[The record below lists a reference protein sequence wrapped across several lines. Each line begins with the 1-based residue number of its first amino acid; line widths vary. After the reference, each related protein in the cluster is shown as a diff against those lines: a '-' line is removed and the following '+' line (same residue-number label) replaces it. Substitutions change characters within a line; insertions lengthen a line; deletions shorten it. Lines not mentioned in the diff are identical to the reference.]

1 MNYLKNKKILL
12 IITGGIAA
20 YKSIELIRLLKNNGS
35 KIKTVLTKSGK
46 EFVTPLSITS
56 LTQDKVYEE
65 LFNSNNEAEMDHIT
79 LSRWC
84 DVILVAPATANSI
97 SKFSYG
103 NAEDL
108 ASTLVLASDK
118 KVILVPAMN
127 VRMWMHQATQ
137 ENVSKLLNYGYL
149 CVGPEIGEMACGEYG
164 EGKMS
169 EPTKIIEFL
178 NNFFSGQKTIS
189 KKKLKA
195 IVTSGPTKEY
205 IDPIRYI
212 SNNSSGKQGYEIAK
226 SLIKNGIETTLISGP
241 TNLPDPKNLKLI
253 KVQTGEEM
261 YEETKKNLPV
271 DIAVCAA
278 AVGDFK
284 ISRFQKTK
292 IKKQDKINLELEKNR
307 DILNFLSTHN
317 SLRPNLVI
325 GFAAETNNIIENA
338 EAKISKKHCDWIIAN
353 DVSKSEI
360 GFDSNFNEVS
370 IIYKDKN
377 KKNELI
383 SKRNKSEIAEEITK
397 RILANFNT

>member
-1 MNYLKNKKILL
+1 MNYLKDKKILL

-20 YKSIELIRLLKNNGS
+20 YKSLELIRLLKNKGS
-35 KIKTVLTKSGK
+35 EIKTVLTKSGK

-56 LTQDKVYEE
+56 LTQNKVYEE
-65 LFNSNNEAEMDHIT
+65 LFDSNSEAEMDHIA

-84 DVILVAPATANSI
+84 DVILVAPTTANSI

-149 CVGPEIGEMACGEYG
+149 CVGPGIGEMACGEYG

-360 GFDSNFNEVS
+360 GFDSDFNEVS

>member
-20 YKSIELIRLLKNNGS
+20 YKSLELIRLLKNKES

-65 LFNSNNEAEMDHIT
+65 LFDSNNEAEMDHIT

-84 DVILVAPATANSI
+84 DVILVAPATANTI

-284 ISRFQKTK
+284 ISKFQKNK

-360 GFDSNFNEVS
+360 GFDSDFNEVS

-383 SKRNKSEIAEEITK
+383 SKRKKSEIAEEITK

>member
-20 YKSIELIRLLKNNGS
+20 YKSLELIRLLKNNGS
-35 KIKTVLTKSGK
+35 EIKTVLTKSGK

-65 LFNSNNEAEMDHIT
+65 LFDSNSEAEMDHIT

-360 GFDSNFNEVS
+360 GFDSDFNEVS

-383 SKRNKSEIAEEITK
+383 SKRKKSEIAEEIAK
-397 RILANFNT
+397 RILENFNT

>member
-20 YKSIELIRLLKNNGS
+20 YKSLELIRLLKNNGS
-35 KIKTVLTKSGK
+35 EIKTVLTKSGK

-56 LTQDKVYEE
+56 LTQNKVYEE
-65 LFNSNNEAEMDHIT
+65 LFDSNSEAEMDHIT

-284 ISRFQKTK
+284 ISKFQKNK

-325 GFAAETNNIIENA
+325 GFAAETNNITENA

-360 GFDSNFNEVS
+360 GFDSDFNEVS

>member
-1 MNYLKNKKILL
+1 MNYLKDKKILL

-20 YKSIELIRLLKNNGS
+20 YKSLELIRLLKNKGS
-35 KIKTVLTKSGK
+35 EIKTVLTKSGK

-56 LTQDKVYEE
+56 LTQNKVYEE
-65 LFNSNNEAEMDHIT
+65 LFDSNSEAEMDHIA

-178 NNFFSGQKTIS
+178 NNFFSEQKTIS

-205 IDPIRYI
+205 VDPIRYI

>member
-1 MNYLKNKKILL
+1 MNYLKDKKILL

-20 YKSIELIRLLKNNGS
+20 YKSLELIRLLKNKGS
-35 KIKTVLTKSGK
+35 EIKTVLTKSGK

-56 LTQDKVYEE
+56 LTQNKVYEE
-65 LFNSNNEAEMDHIT
+65 LFDSNSEAEMDHIT

-178 NNFFSGQKTIS
+178 NNFFSEQKTIS

-360 GFDSNFNEVS
+360 GFDSDFNEVS

>member
-1 MNYLKNKKILL
+1 MNYLKDKKILL

-20 YKSIELIRLLKNNGS
+20 YKSLELVRLLKNSGS
-35 KIKTVLTKSGK
+35 EIKTVLTKGGK
-46 EFVTPLSITS
+46 KFITPLSIAS
-56 LTQDKVYEE
+56 LTQNKVYEK
-65 LFNSNNEAEMDHIT
+65 LFDPDNEAEMDHIS

-84 DVILVAPATANSI
+84 DVILVAPTTANTI
-97 SKFSYG
+97 SKFAYG
-103 NAEDL
+103 NADDL
-108 ASTLVLASDK
+108 ASSLVLASDK
-118 KVILVPAMN
+118 KIILVPAMN
-127 VRMWMHQATQ
+127 VRMWTHQATK
-137 ENVSKLLNYGYL
+137 ENISKLLSYGYL

-169 EPTKIIEFL
+169 EPIKIIEFL
-178 NNFFSGQKTIS
+178 NNFFSEQKIIS
-189 KKKLKA
+189 KRKLKA

-253 KVQTGEEM
+253 KVQTAEEM

-284 ISRFQKTK
+284 ISNYQKNK
-292 IKKQDKINLELEKNR
+292 IKKDDINSLEFEKNK

-317 SLRPNLVI
+317 SLRPRLVI
-325 GFAAETNNIIENA
+325 GFAAETNNIIKNA
-338 EAKISKKHCDWIIAN
+338 EEKISKKYCDWIIAN
-353 DVSKSEI
+353 DISKSEI
-360 GFDSNFNEVS
+360 GFSSDFNEVS
-370 IIYKDKN
+370 IVYKDET
-377 KKNELI
+377 KKSELI
-383 SKRNKSEIAEEITK
+383 SKRKKSEIAEEITK
-397 RILANFNT
+397 RILENFDP

>member
-20 YKSIELIRLLKNNGS
+20 YKSLELIRLLKNKGS
-35 KIKTVLTKSGK
+35 EIKTVLTKSGK

-56 LTQDKVYEE
+56 LTQNKVYEE
-65 LFNSNNEAEMDHIT
+65 LFDSNSEAEMDHIA
-79 LSRWC
+79 LSRWG

-360 GFDSNFNEVS
+360 GFDSDFNEVS

-383 SKRNKSEIAEEITK
+383 SKRKKSEIAEEITK

>member
-1 MNYLKNKKILL
+1 MNYLKDKKILL

-20 YKSIELIRLLKNNGS
+20 YKSLELIRLLKNNGS
-35 KIKTVLTKSGK
+35 EIKTVLTKSGK

-65 LFNSNNEAEMDHIT
+65 LFDSNNEAEMDHIT

>member
-20 YKSIELIRLLKNNGS
+20 YKSLELIRLLKNKES

-65 LFNSNNEAEMDHIT
+65 LFDSNSEAEMDHIT

-360 GFDSNFNEVS
+360 GFDSDFNEVS

>member
-20 YKSIELIRLLKNNGS
+20 YKSLELIRLLKNKGS
-35 KIKTVLTKSGK
+35 EIKTVLTKSGK

-56 LTQDKVYEE
+56 LTQNKVYEE
-65 LFNSNNEAEMDHIT
+65 LFDSNSEAEMDHIA

-178 NNFFSGQKTIS
+178 NNFFSEQKTIS

-360 GFDSNFNEVS
+360 GFDSDFNEVS

>member
-1 MNYLKNKKILL
+1 MNCLKNKKILL

-20 YKSIELIRLLKNNGS
+20 YKSLELIRLLKNKGS

-56 LTQDKVYEE
+56 LTQNKVYEE
-65 LFNSNNEAEMDHIT
+65 LFDSNNEAEMDHIT

-84 DVILVAPATANSI
+84 DVILVSPATANSI

-360 GFDSNFNEVS
+360 GFDSDFNEVS

>member
-1 MNYLKNKKILL
+1 MNYLKDKKILL

-20 YKSIELIRLLKNNGS
+20 YKSLELIRLLKNNGS
-35 KIKTVLTKSGK
+35 EIKTVLTKSGK

-56 LTQDKVYEE
+56 LTQNKVYEE
-65 LFNSNNEAEMDHIT
+65 LFDSNSEAEMDHIT

-360 GFDSNFNEVS
+360 GFDSDFNEVS

>member
-1 MNYLKNKKILL
+1 MNYLKDKKILL

-20 YKSIELIRLLKNNGS
+20 YKSLELIRLLKNKGS
-35 KIKTVLTKSGK
+35 EIKTVLTKSGK

-56 LTQDKVYEE
+56 LTQNKVYEE
-65 LFNSNNEAEMDHIT
+65 LFDSNSEAEMDHIA

-178 NNFFSGQKTIS
+178 NNFFSEQKTIS

-284 ISRFQKTK
+284 ISKFQKTK

-360 GFDSNFNEVS
+360 GFDSDFNEVS

>member
-1 MNYLKNKKILL
+1 MNYLKDKKILL

-20 YKSIELIRLLKNNGS
+20 YKSLELIRLLKNKGS
-35 KIKTVLTKSGK
+35 EIKTVLTKSGK

-56 LTQDKVYEE
+56 LTQNKVYEE
-65 LFNSNNEAEMDHIT
+65 LFDSNSEAEMDHIA

-377 KKNELI
+377 KENELI
-383 SKRNKSEIAEEITK
+383 SKRKKSEIAEEVTR
-397 RILANFNT
+397 RILENFSS

>member
-20 YKSIELIRLLKNNGS
+20 YKSLELIRLLKNNGS
-35 KIKTVLTKSGK
+35 EIKTVLTKSGK

-56 LTQDKVYEE
+56 LTQ
-65 LFNSNNEAEMDHIT
+65 NSEAEMDHIT

-360 GFDSNFNEVS
+360 GFDSDFNEVS

-383 SKRNKSEIAEEITK
+383 SKRKKSEIAEEITK

>member
-20 YKSIELIRLLKNNGS
+20 YKSLELIRLLKNKES
-35 KIKTVLTKSGK
+35 KIKTVLTKNGK

-65 LFNSNNEAEMDHIT
+65 LFDSNNEAEMDHIT

-84 DVILVAPATANSI
+84 DVILVAPATANTI

-103 NAEDL
+103 NSEDL

>member
-20 YKSIELIRLLKNNGS
+20 YKSLELIRLLKNNGS
-35 KIKTVLTKSGK
+35 EIKTVLTKSGK

-56 LTQDKVYEE
+56 LTQNKVYEE
-65 LFNSNNEAEMDHIT
+65 LFDSNSEAEMDHIT

-84 DVILVAPATANSI
+84 DVILVSPATANSI

-360 GFDSNFNEVS
+360 GFDSDFNEVS

>member
-1 MNYLKNKKILL
+1 MNYLKDKKILL

-20 YKSIELIRLLKNNGS
+20 YKSLELIRLLKNKGS
-35 KIKTVLTKSGK
+35 EIKTVLTKSGK

-56 LTQDKVYEE
+56 LTQNKVYEE
-65 LFNSNNEAEMDHIT
+65 LFDSNSEAEMDHIA

-307 DILNFLSTHN
+307 DILSFLSTHN

-360 GFDSNFNEVS
+360 GFDSDFNEVS

>member
-1 MNYLKNKKILL
+1 MNYLKDKKILL

-20 YKSIELIRLLKNNGS
+20 YKSLELIRLLKNKGS
-35 KIKTVLTKSGK
+35 EIKTVLTKSGK

-56 LTQDKVYEE
+56 LTQNKVYEE
-65 LFNSNNEAEMDHIT
+65 LFDSNSEAEMDHIT

-84 DVILVAPATANSI
+84 DVILVSPATANSI

-127 VRMWMHQATQ
+127 VRMWKHQATQ

-271 DIAVCAA
+271 DIAVCTA

-284 ISRFQKTK
+284 ISKFQKNK

-360 GFDSNFNEVS
+360 GFDSDFNEVS

-377 KKNELI
+377 KENELI
-383 SKRNKSEIAEEITK
+383 SKRKKSEIAEEITK
-397 RILANFNT
+397 RILKNFNT

>member
-20 YKSIELIRLLKNNGS
+20 YKSLELIRLLKNNGS
-35 KIKTVLTKSGK
+35 EIKTVLTKSGK

-65 LFNSNNEAEMDHIT
+65 LFDYNKEAEMNHIA

-84 DVILVAPATANSI
+84 DAILVAPATANTI

-103 NAEDL
+103 NSEDL

-307 DILNFLSTHN
+307 DILNYLSTHN

-360 GFDSNFNEVS
+360 GFDSDFNEVS

>member
-20 YKSIELIRLLKNNGS
+20 YKSLELIRLLKNKGS

-56 LTQDKVYEE
+56 LTQNKVYEE
-65 LFNSNNEAEMDHIT
+65 LFDSNNEAEMGHIA

-84 DVILVAPATANSI
+84 DIILVAPATANSI

-108 ASTLVLASDK
+108 ASTLILASDK

-178 NNFFSGQKTIS
+178 NNLFSEQKKIS

-205 IDPIRYI
+205 IDSVRYI

-226 SLIKNGIETTLISGP
+226 SLLKSGVETTLITGP
-241 TNLPDPKNLKLI
+241 TNLFDPKNLKLI
-253 KVQTGEEM
+253 KIHTAEEM
-261 YEETKKNLPV
+261 YEETKKNLPA

-284 ISRFQKTK
+284 ISKFQKNK

-307 DILNFLSTHN
+307 DILNYLSTHN
-317 SLRPNLVI
+317 SLRPKLVI

-338 EAKISKKHCDWIIAN
+338 KAKISKKHCDWIIAN
-353 DVSKSEI
+353 DVSKSET
-360 GFDSNFNEVS
+360 GFDSDFNEVS

-383 SKRNKSEIAEEITK
+383 SKRKKSEIAKEITK
-397 RILANFNT
+397 RILENFNT

>member
-1 MNYLKNKKILL
+1 MNYLKDKKILL

-20 YKSIELIRLLKNNGS
+20 YKSLELIRLLKNKGS
-35 KIKTVLTKSGK
+35 EIKTVLTKSGK

-56 LTQDKVYEE
+56 LTQNKVYEE
-65 LFNSNNEAEMDHIT
+65 LFDSNSEAEMDHIA

-178 NNFFSGQKTIS
+178 NNFFSEQKTIS

-284 ISRFQKTK
+284 ISRFQKNK

-360 GFDSNFNEVS
+360 GFDSDFNEVS

>member
-1 MNYLKNKKILL
+1 MNYLKDKKILL

-20 YKSIELIRLLKNNGS
+20 YKSLELIRLLKSKGS
-35 KIKTVLTKSGK
+35 EIKTVLTKSGN

-56 LTQDKVYEE
+56 LTQNKVYEE
-65 LFNSNNEAEMDHIT
+65 LFDSNSEAEMDHIT

-127 VRMWMHQATQ
+127 VRMWVHQATQ

-169 EPTKIIEFL
+169 EPKKIIEFL
-178 NNFFSGQKTIS
+178 NNFFSEQKEIS

-205 IDPIRYI
+205 IDSVRYI

-226 SLIKNGIETTLISGP
+226 SLLKKGVDTTLITGP
-241 TNLPDPKNLKLI
+241 TNLSDPKNLKLI
-253 KVQTGEEM
+253 KIQTAEEM
-261 YEETKKNLPV
+261 YEETKKNLPT

-284 ISRFQKTK
+284 ISKFQKNK

-307 DILNFLSTHN
+307 DILNFLSNHN
-317 SLRPNLVI
+317 SLRPKLVI

-360 GFDSNFNEVS
+360 GFDSDFNEVS

-383 SKRNKSEIAEEITK
+383 LKRKKSEIAEEITK
-397 RILANFNT
+397 RILENFNT

>member
-1 MNYLKNKKILL
+1 MNYLKDKKILL

-20 YKSIELIRLLKNNGS
+20 YKSLELIRLLKNKGS
-35 KIKTVLTKSGK
+35 EIKTVLTKSGK

-56 LTQDKVYEE
+56 LTQNKVYEE
-65 LFNSNNEAEMDHIT
+65 LFDSNSEAEMDHIA

-360 GFDSNFNEVS
+360 GFDSDFNEVS

-383 SKRNKSEIAEEITK
+383 SKRNKYEIAEEITK

>member
-1 MNYLKNKKILL
+1 MNYLKDKKILL

-20 YKSIELIRLLKNNGS
+20 YKSLELIRLLKNKGS
-35 KIKTVLTKSGK
+35 EIKTVLTKSGK

-56 LTQDKVYEE
+56 LTQNKVYEE
-65 LFNSNNEAEMDHIT
+65 LFDSNSEAEMDHIA

-178 NNFFSGQKTIS
+178 NNFFSEQKTIS

>member
-20 YKSIELIRLLKNNGS
+20 YKSLELIRLLKNKGS
-35 KIKTVLTKSGK
+35 EIKTVLTKSGK

-56 LTQDKVYEE
+56 LTQNKVYEE
-65 LFNSNNEAEMDHIT
+65 LFDSNSEAEMDHIT

-178 NNFFSGQKTIS
+178 NNFFSEQKTIS

-284 ISRFQKTK
+284 ISKFQKNK

-360 GFDSNFNEVS
+360 GFDSDFNEVS

-383 SKRNKSEIAEEITK
+383 SKRKKSEIAEEITK

>member
-1 MNYLKNKKILL
+1 MNYLKDKKILL

-20 YKSIELIRLLKNNGS
+20 YKSLELIRLLKNKGS
-35 KIKTVLTKSGK
+35 EIKTVLTKSGK

-56 LTQDKVYEE
+56 LTKNKVYEE
-65 LFNSNNEAEMDHIT
+65 LFDSNSEAEMDHIA

-178 NNFFSGQKTIS
+178 NNFFSEQKTIS

-307 DILNFLSTHN
+307 DILSFLSTHN

-383 SKRNKSEIAEEITK
+383 SKRNKSEIAEEVTK

>member
-1 MNYLKNKKILL
+1 
-12 IITGGIAA
+12 
-20 YKSIELIRLLKNNGS
+20 
-35 KIKTVLTKSGK
+35 
-46 EFVTPLSITS
+46 
-56 LTQDKVYEE
+56 
-65 LFNSNNEAEMDHIT
+65 MDHIA

-169 EPTKIIEFL
+169 ETTKIIEFL
-178 NNFFSGQKTIS
+178 NNFFSEQKTIS

-212 SNNSSGKQGYEIAK
+212 SNNSSGKKGYEIAK
-226 SLIKNGIETTLISGP
+226 SLIKNGIETILISGP
-241 TNLPDPKNLKLI
+241 THLPDPKNLKLI
-253 KVQTGEEM
+253 
-261 YEETKKNLPV
+261 
-271 DIAVCAA
+271 
-278 AVGDFK
+278 
-284 ISRFQKTK
+284 
-292 IKKQDKINLELEKNR
+292 
-307 DILNFLSTHN
+307 
-317 SLRPNLVI
+317 
-325 GFAAETNNIIENA
+325 
-338 EAKISKKHCDWIIAN
+338 
-353 DVSKSEI
+353 
-360 GFDSNFNEVS
+360 
-370 IIYKDKN
+370 
-377 KKNELI
+377 ELI
-383 SKRNKSEIAEEITK
+383 HG
-397 RILANFNT
+397 FH